1 MLVPSVTPGLLVVP
15 ASSLTF
21 AALLA
26 SRTVKPSRVL
36 LTLKNLT
43 LTVAAL
49 LPLQPERIELGV
61 IASL

>member
-1 MLVPSVTPGLLVVP
+1 MLVPSVTPGPFVVP

-21 AALLA
+21 AALLP
-26 SRTVKPSRVL
+26 SRTVKPSSVP

-49 LPLQPERIELGV
+49 APLQVDRIELGV
-61 IASL
+61 IGSL